1 MEIVLEY
8 YHFVAMSDESVSFH
22 VLTIIVLSSAT
33 SVVIVGK
40 IESICPPYPTL
51 TQQSTVPPLGNELL
65 FKL

>member
-1 MEIVLEY
+1 MEIVLEC

-40 IESICPPYPTL
+40 IESI
-51 TQQSTVPPLGNELL
+51 
-65 FKL
+65 